1 MDKFIELLMLFIP
14 ATADEIKAVETDD
27 DSFTKL
33 KGVIDERIKSIRKEG
48 HGKGLKDG
56 QKELVKKAKELGV
69 EVSDDDIIATITDK
83 ILAKATEQKEGTIAE
98 PTEIQIKE
106 SKFFKDFENKT
117 SIREA
122 EEKSK
127 LEKQIKKL
135 EEDLLVTSISQDAIK
150 LLDESE
156 YSLPEDQDRAEN
168 LRNQYL
174 NDWKKVKVVKDGT
187 KTSYYNLETDERF
200 ESTNGV
206 PFTGKDV
213 ANLIAKKWLDK
224 KSQDT
229 KEGVPPNKSELKES
243 TPSKFEPKTLVEL
256 NSIITDRNIDISDR
270 TKARD
275 YYNQN
280 KTD

>member
-14 ATADEIKAVETDD
+14 STADEIKAVENDD
-27 DSFTKL
+27 ESFTKL
-33 KGVIDERIKSIRKEG
+33 KGVISERIKSIRKEG

-56 QKELVKKAKELGV
+56 QKELVKKAQELGV
-69 EVSDDDIIATITDK
+69 EVSEDDVIATITDK
-83 ILAKATEQKEGTIAE
+83 MLAKASENKEGAIVE

-135 EEDLLVTSISQDAIK
+135 EEDLLVTTISQDAITF
-150 LLDESE
+150 LNDSE
-156 YSLPEDQDRAEN
+156 YSLPEDEDRAEN

-187 KTSYYNLETDERF
+187 KTSYYNSETDERY
-200 ESTNGV
+200 ENSNGV
-206 PFTGKDV
+206 PFSGKDV

-224 KSQDT
+224 KSKEI
-229 KEGVPPNKSELKES
+229 KEGVPPNKKDSIDS
-243 TPSKFEPKTLVEL
+243 SSSKFEPKTISEL
-256 NSIITDRNIDISDR
+256 NSIITDRSIDIKER
-270 TKARD
+270 TEARD
-275 YYNQN
+275 YYNKN